1 MSKHDMPHA
10 EATPYPEH
18 QGESV
23 TLSPVHLLHRAGQC
37 ADDLF
42 SSSIEN
48 VQLTPRQFIVLESAA
63 KLEGASQTDLVDSTG
78 IDRST
83 LADIVRRLVERG
95 LMARER
101 TKKDARMYAVR
112 VTALGYQTL
121 NIASPATT
129 TSEQRL
135 LAAVGPED
143 QEAFVRSLRRIIDT
157 FGPISSARVASK
169 SAAPE
174 PVGLE
179 PANSEATSPAA
190 SSHVEERF

>member
-1 MSKHDMPHA
+1 MSKHDLPLT

-23 TLSPVHLLHRAGQC
+23 AMSPVHLLHRAGQC

-63 KLEGASQTDLVDSTG
+63 KLEGASQTDLVESTG

-121 NIASPATT
+121 NVASPATT
-129 TSEQRL
+129 ASEHRL
-135 LAAVGPED
+135 LDAVAPED
-143 QEAFVRSLRRIIDT
+143 REAFVRSLRRIIDT

-169 SAAPE
+169 AATQE
-174 PVGLE
+174 PAGSE
-179 PANSEATSPAA
+179 PANSEAMPPATA
-190 SSHVEERF
+190 YRVPERC

>member
-1 MSKHDMPHA
+1 MSKHDMPLA

-23 TLSPVHLLHRAGQC
+23 ALSPVHLLHRAGQC

-42 SSSIEN
+42 SSSIEK

-121 NIASPATT
+121 NIASPATA

-174 PVGLE
+174 PVGSEL
-179 PANSEATSPAA
+179 AKSEATSPAA
-190 SSHVEERF
+190 AHPVGERF